1 MEFLSKL
8 KMRPEEERRAIALA
22 FSILT
27 VLVLAAF
34 WAVTLYF
41 KDSLTF
47 KNSNEQQ
54 KRQAASSFKAFED
67 IWNDTANS
75 LQAIGGSVKNSPTK
89 ILNDVLQNPAVKI
102 DDQEIEKATENLIRL
117 QLQENGE
124 VKILEKD
131 NNVIK

>member
-27 VLVLAAF
+27 VLVLVAF
-34 WAVTLYF
+34 WIVTLYF
-41 KDSLTF
+41 KGSLTF
-47 KNSNEQQ
+47 KNSNERQ
-54 KRQAASSFKAFED
+54 KRQAASSFKAFEE

-75 LQAIGGSVKNSPTK
+75 LQAIGDSVKNSPTK

-102 DDQEIEKATENLIRL
+102 DDQEIERATENLIRL
-117 QLQENGE
+117 QLQENGD